1 MTLSEPT
8 TCAVCGRAL
17 RANQRALDALEP
29 GQRLCLTCGR
39 RALMVWADQR
49 RLEAA
54 AARRMALDLGVAP
67 PSDQSPRA
75 AA

>member
-1 MTLSEPT
+1 
-8 TCAVCGRAL
+8 
-17 RANQRALDALEP
+17 
-29 GQRLCLTCGR
+29 
-39 RALMVWADQR
+39 MVWADQR

-54 AARRMALDLGVAP
+54 AARRMAQDLGVAP